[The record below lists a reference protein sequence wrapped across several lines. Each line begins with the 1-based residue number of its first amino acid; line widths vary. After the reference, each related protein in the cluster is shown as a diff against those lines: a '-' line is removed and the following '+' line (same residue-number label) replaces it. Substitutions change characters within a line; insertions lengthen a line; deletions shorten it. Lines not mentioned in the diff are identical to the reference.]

1 MSFFFSGILLVSPCM
16 KITAVKTHKITLK
29 DSDIFSI
36 LDTYLP
42 RMKEGSVLAVT
53 SKIIALCQGM
63 VADPKKHTKDEIAK
77 KEAEYY
83 LPRSLSKYNFM
94 LTVKHGTFIASAGI
108 DESNA
113 EGLFVLWPHDP
124 QGVANRV
131 RLYLRDRFHVQ
142 RVGVIITD
150 SKTTPLRWGVTGV
163 SIAHSGFQALNDY
176 RGEKDLFQRKLK
188 VTQANVMDGLAGAA
202 VLAMGEGKEQT
213 PLAVIEDIPFV
224 KFQDRDPSRK
234 ELGLLRISLLED
246 LYSPILKHVNWRKGE
261 GGIKRRVLVFG
272 IFDGLHKGHRMF
284 LERAS
289 QYGSELIAVV
299 GRDAV
304 CEMLKNKT
312 PRHAQDLRIAS
323 LKKSGLV
330 ANAVLGDLSQ
340 SSWNILKK
348 LKPDVICLGH
358 DQNLLRASLKSWIFK
373 EKKEVILRFLPKF

>member
-1 MSFFFSGILLVSPCM
+1 M
-16 KITAVKTHKITLK
+16 KITAVKTHKITLR
-29 DSDIFSI
+29 DSDLFSI
-36 LDTYLP
+36 LDAYLP
-42 RMKEGSVLAVT
+42 RIKERSVLAIT

-63 VADPKKHTKDEIAK
+63 VADPKKHTKDELAK

-83 LPRSLSKYNFM
+83 LPRSLSQYNFM
-94 LTVKHGTFIASAGI
+94 LTVKRGTFIASAGI

-113 EGLFVLWPHDP
+113 DNLYVLWPHDP

-131 RLYLRDRFHVQ
+131 RSHLRDRFHVK

-163 SIAHSGFQALNDY
+163 SIAHSGFQALHDY
-176 RGEKDLFQRKLK
+176 RGEKDLFQRRLK

-224 KFQDRDPSRK
+224 KFQDRDPSK
-234 ELGLLRISLLED
+234 KDLELLRISLRED
-246 LYSPILKHVNWRKGE
+246 LYSPIVQHANWRKGE
-261 GGIKRRVLVFG
+261 GGIKRRVVVFG

-289 QYGSELIAVV
+289 QYGSELIAVA

-304 CEMLKNKT
+304 CKMLKNKT
-312 PRHAQDLRIAS
+312 PRHTQAQRVAM
-323 LKKSGLV
+323 LKKNPLV
-330 ANAVLGDLSQ
+330 SRALLGDSSQ
-340 SSWNILKK
+340 SSWNIIKR

-358 DQNLLRASLKSWIFK
+358 DQGMIERSLRSWILK
-373 EKKEVILRFLPKF
+373 EGKEIILRRIAKLDR